1 MSDRV
6 LALPVIAVG
15 SQSEAPRREPATSET
30 LVLRSAKATVLLTE
44 LELQRPFDARLDL
57 LQSPSSPR
65 STAHRLLRHRLMKQ
79 GDPRV
84 IVVTS
89 PSPGEGKTT
98 CAINLALAIA
108 EERSASVLYLDA
120 NRQRP
125 VLTTLL
131 GTEGQRGVL
140 SAAEHRTYPVIAL
153 RGSELRLATVSDSE
167 TDASQPPAILQTVLR
182 DLREAYDYVIV
193 DAGSVLES
201 ADVNVLSE
209 NADAVVIAAR
219 ARHSHR
225 RSLRECLARLEGAP
239 IRGVVLLDSGG

>member
-6 LALPVIAVG
+6 LAFPVIAVG
-15 SQSEAPRREPATSET
+15 SEAAAPRRGAPDET
-30 LVLRSAKATVLLTE
+30 VVLRSAKATVLLTE
-44 LELQRPFDARLDL
+44 VELHRPFDARLDL
-57 LQSPSSPR
+57 LHSPSSPR
-65 STAHRLLRHRLMKQ
+65 STAHRILRHRLMKQ

-89 PSPGEGKTT
+89 SSPREGKST

-108 EERSASVLYLDA
+108 EERAASVLYLDA

-125 VLTTLL
+125 ILATLL
-131 GTEGQRGVL
+131 GNEGQRGVL
-140 SAAEHRTYPVIAL
+140 GAAEQRTYPVVAL
-153 RGSELRLATVSDSE
+153 PGSELRLATVSDSE
-167 TDASQPPAILQTVLR
+167 VDASQPPSILQAVLG

-209 NADAVVIAAR
+209 KADAVVIAAR
-219 ARHSHR
+219 AGHSHR
-225 RSLRECLARLEGAP
+225 RALRECLTRLEGAP
-239 IRGVVLLDSGG
+239 VRGLVLLDSGV